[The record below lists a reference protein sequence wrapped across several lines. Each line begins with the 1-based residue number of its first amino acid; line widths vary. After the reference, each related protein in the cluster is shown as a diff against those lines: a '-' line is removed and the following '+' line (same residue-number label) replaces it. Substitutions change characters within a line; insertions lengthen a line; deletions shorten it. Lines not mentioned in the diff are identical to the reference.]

1 MSVLSDLQFGFRR
14 RLPVLLQ
21 AEAAECGMACLA
33 MVLSH
38 HGRQVD
44 LGTLRARHTLSLKGM
59 TLRNLMDLSG
69 SMGLTTRAL
78 RVEMTD
84 LGRLRL
90 PCILHWGLNHFV
102 VLAAVRRR
110 EIVIHDPARGRR
122 TLSLA
127 EASRDFT
134 GVALEVAPNQ
144 SFVREKAVQGLALSD
159 LFRGM
164 ASIRSAMAQ
173 ILVLSLGI
181 ELVAILMPIA
191 SQIVIDEVIVNGDLD
206 LLLVVGLGLALLL
219 VLQLGLGI
227 ARTWA
232 IMLTGTNLNY
242 QWSGSLFDHLSRLPL
257 DYFQKR
263 HVGDVISRF
272 GTLATIQKGIT
283 TDLVQALLD
292 GIMSVGMLIML
303 FLYGGW
309 LALVAL
315 AATALNAGLRIV
327 AYKAYREGTE
337 EAIVAEARQQ
347 SHFIET
353 VRGMASVKL
362 LNLRERRRGTW
373 MNQFVQA
380 LNARLRL
387 QRLDLVFGRGNE
399 FLFGADRLILLVLG
413 ARAVIDQSMT
423 LGMLVAF
430 LAYRD
435 QFSTRIGNLIQSGF
449 QLRMLSVQTDRL
461 SDIVM
466 TEPEEAASPLAAPL
480 LPASLADGATPVPA
494 PAVLPAGAGEPVRGA
509 ALRAVGLSLRYGD
522 DEPWVFRNLGL
533 EVPPGLSLAI
543 TGPSGCGKSS
553 VMKILMGLLPPTE
566 GAVLVEG
573 RDIRSGG
580 LAAYRARIAGVMQ
593 DDGLFAGSIAENIAC
608 FDERPDLGW
617 IRECAARAAILDD
630 IVRTPMGFET
640 LVGDMGSTLSGGQ
653 RQRVILARALY
664 RRPEILFLDEATS
677 ALDEPTEAVIA
688 AALKELKM
696 TRVIVAHRPATVAH
710 ADLRYVFPGPEPA
723 SAPRGAAM
731 AE

>member
-1 MSVLSDLQFGFRR
+1 MSLIGDLKFGFGR

-33 MVLSH
+33 MVLGY
-38 HGRQVD
+38 HGRAVD
-44 LGTLRARHTLSLKGM
+44 LGTMRARHALSLKGM
-59 TLRNLMDLSG
+59 TLRNLIDLSAT
-69 SMGLTTRAL
+69 MGLSTRAL
-78 RVEMTD
+78 RVELDD
-84 LGRLRL
+84 LGRLRT

-102 VLAAVRRR
+102 VLAERRR
-110 EIVIHDPARGRR
+110 KDIVIHDPARGRR
-122 TLSLA
+122 TLSLT
-127 EASRDFT
+127 EASREFT
-134 GVALEVAPNQ
+134 GVALEVQPNQ
-144 SFVREKAVQGLALSD
+144 SFVREKAQRRFGIPD
-159 LFRGM
+159 LFRGL
-164 ASIRSAMAQ
+164 AGIRGAMAQ
-173 ILVLSLGI
+173 ILALSLGI
-181 ELVAILMPIA
+181 ELVAILMPVA
-191 SQIVIDEVIVNGDLD
+191 SQIVIDEVIVNGDRD

-219 VLQLGLGI
+219 LLQLGLGVT
-227 ARTWA
+227 RTWA
-232 IMLTGTNLNY
+232 IMLTGSKLNY

-272 GTLATIQKGIT
+272 GSLSTIQKGLT
-283 TDLVQALLD
+283 TDLVQAALD
-292 GIMSVGMLIML
+292 GLMSIGMLIML
-303 FLYGGW
+303 FVYGGW

-315 AATALNAGLRIV
+315 ASTALNAGLRLI

-337 EAIVAEARQQ
+337 EALIAEARQQ

-362 LNLRERRRGTW
+362 LNLRERRRGVW

-399 FLFGADRLILLVLG
+399 FLFGADRLVLLVLG
-413 ARAVIDQSMT
+413 AGAVIDQRMS

-435 QFSTRIGNLIQSGF
+435 QFSTRIGNLMQAGF
-449 QLRMLSVQTDRL
+449 QLRMLNVQTDRL
-461 SDIVM
+461 ADIVL
-466 TEPEEAASPLAAPL
+466 TEPEENAAALPAPTP
-480 LPASLADGATPVPA
+480 LPASPGALPAPDGAPTATPLVPIMA
-494 PAVLPAGAGEPVRGA
+494 RSGAVRGA
-509 ALRAVGLSLRYGD
+509 ALRATGLSLRYGA
-522 DEPWVFRNLGL
+522 DEPWVFRDLDL
-533 EVPPGLSLAI
+533 SVPAGSCLAI

-553 VMKILMGLLPPTE
+553 VMRVMMGLIAPTE
-566 GAVLVEG
+566 GAVLVDG
-573 RDIRSGG
+573 RDIRAGG
-580 LAAYRARIAGVMQ
+580 TAASRSRSAGVMQ

-630 IVRTPMGFET
+630 IARTPMGFET

-688 AALKELKM
+688 AALRDLKM

-710 ADLRYVFPGPEPA
+710 ADLRYDFSASRAEVPA
-723 SAPRGAAM
+723 
-731 AE
+731 